1 MLKSVKVNKLT
12 VFFSDNENK
21 IKKIIKTNNNVGIAT
36 NSQKNKKKEKKN
48 CIYSTIKKSPQ
59 T

>member
-36 NSQKNKKKEKKN
+36 NSQKNNKKKKK
-48 CIYSTIKKSPQ
+48 KK
-59 T
+59 TAYIAR